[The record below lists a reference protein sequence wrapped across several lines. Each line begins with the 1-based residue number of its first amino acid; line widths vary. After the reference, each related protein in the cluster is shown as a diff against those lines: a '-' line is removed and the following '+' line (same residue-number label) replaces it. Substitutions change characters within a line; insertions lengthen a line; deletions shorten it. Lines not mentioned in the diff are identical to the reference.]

1 MKGRRSMEIVA
12 KEVKHA
18 ATDLFEAPRVRAK
31 EDFLAAAQGRLD
43 RAAERLGLEPAMH
56 HILSQAER
64 ELTVSLPVRMD
75 DGELKVFTGYRVQ
88 HNSARGPCKGGIRYH
103 PAVAL
108 DEIRA
113 LASLMT
119 WKCAV
124 VNIPYGGAKG
134 GVRCDPS
141 TMSKRELERLTR
153 RYTAMILPFL
163 DPKRDIPAPD
173 INTDEQVMAWMAD
186 TVSMIEGRTVLEV
199 VTGKPLGLGGS
210 QGRREAT
217 GRGVAIITEELLKKV
232 ALEPSEARIAVQ
244 GYGKVGK
251 AAATILAQ
259 EVGCKVV
266 AVSDI
271 SGGLF
276 HPEGL
281 DISSINEHV
290 LHSPG
295 HLLEG
300 YSEGGVE
307 RISNEILL
315 TMDVDVLI
323 PAALENQLT
332 ASNALNVLARMIVEG
347 ANGPTTLEADA
358 ILAEKEVVV
367 VPDILA
373 NAGGAI
379 VSYFEWA
386 QNLQGLLWELE
397 EVNRNLRR
405 IMVNSF
411 EEMWSLS
418 QEKGLNLR
426 EVAYLLAVDRVAQAI
441 RQRGIFP

>member
-1 MKGRRSMEIVA
+1 MEILTE
-12 KEVKHA
+12 EVKHP
-18 ATDLFEAPRVRAK
+18 TTELLHAPRIEAK
-31 EDFLAAAQGRLD
+31 EDLLATAQAELD
-43 RAAERLGLEPAMH
+43 RAAERLELEPAIH
-56 HILSQAER
+56 DILSRAER
-64 ELTVSLPVRMD
+64 ELIVSFPVRMD

-108 DEIRA
+108 DEVRA

-141 TMSKRELERLTR
+141 TMSKEEIQRLTR
-153 RYTAMILPFL
+153 RYTTMILPLL

-173 INTDEQVMAWMAD
+173 INTDEQVMAWMTD

-199 VTGKPLGLGGS
+199 VTGKPLSLGGS

-232 ALEPSEARIAVQ
+232 GLEPSEARIAVQ

-276 HPEGL
+276 DPQGL
-281 DISSINEHV
+281 DISSIDEHV
-290 LHSPG
+290 LHSSG

-300 YSEGGVE
+300 YSKGGLE

-332 ASNALNVLARMIVEG
+332 ASNAPNVLARMIVEG

-358 ILAEKEVVV
+358 ILAEKGTVV

-373 NAGGAI
+373 NAGGVV
-379 VSYFEWA
+379 VSYFEWV
-386 QNLQGLLWELE
+386 QNLQAFPWELE

-405 IMVNSF
+405 IMVKSF
-411 EEMWSLS
+411 EEVWSLS

-426 EVAYLLAVDRVAQAI
+426 EVAYLLAVDRVSKAI
-441 RQRGIFP
+441 RQRGIFL

>member
-1 MKGRRSMEIVA
+1 MEIFTKEA
-12 KEVKHA
+12 KSFNTDPLHA
-18 ATDLFEAPRVRAK
+18 HHIGRK
-31 EDFLAAAQGRLD
+31 EDLLATTQAQLD
-43 RAAERLGLEPAMH
+43 RAAERLGLESAIRD
-56 HILSQAER
+56 ILSRAER
-64 ELTVSLPVRMD
+64 ELIVSFPVRMD
-75 DGELKVFTGYRVQ
+75 DGQLKVFTGYRVQ

-103 PAVAL
+103 PAVTL
-108 DEIRA
+108 DEVRA

-124 VNIPYGGAKG
+124 VNTPYGGGKG

-141 TMSKRELERLTR
+141 TMSKGEIERLTR
-153 RYTAMILPFL
+153 RYTTMILPL
-163 DPKRDIPAPD
+163 LGSKRDIPAPD

-186 TVSMIEGRTVLEV
+186 TVSMIEGRTILEV
-199 VTGKPLGLGGS
+199 VTGKPLSLGGS
-210 QGRREAT
+210 QGRRGAT

-232 ALEPSEARIAVQ
+232 GLEPSEARIAVQ

-276 HPEGL
+276 DPEGL

-300 YSEGGVE
+300 YSKGGVE
-307 RISNEILL
+307 KISNEILL

-332 ASNALNVLARMIVEG
+332 ASNAPDVLARMIVEG

-358 ILAEKEVVV
+358 ILAKKGTLL

-373 NAGGAI
+373 NAGGVV
-379 VSYFEWA
+379 VSYFEWV
-386 QNLQGLLWELE
+386 QNLQGFSWDLE
-397 EVNRNLRR
+397 EVNCNLQR
-405 IMVNSF
+405 IMVRSF
-411 EEMWSLS
+411 EEVWSLS

-426 EVAYLLAVDRVAQAI
+426 EVAYLLALDRVAKAI

>member
-1 MKGRRSMEIVA
+1 MEILTEEA
-12 KEVKHA
+12 KSLN
-18 ATDLFEAPRVRAK
+18 TDPLHTPHIGVK
-31 EDFLAAAQGRLD
+31 EDLLATAQAELD
-43 RAAERLGLEPAMH
+43 WAAERSGLEPAIH
-56 HILSQAER
+56 DILSRAER
-64 ELTVSLPVRMD
+64 ELIVSFPVRMD

-124 VNIPYGGAKG
+124 VNIPYGGGKG

-141 TMSKRELERLTR
+141 TMSKGEIERLTR
-153 RYTAMILPFL
+153 RYTTMILPL
-163 DPKRDIPAPD
+163 LGSKRDIPAPD

-186 TVSMIEGRTVLEV
+186 TVSMIEGRTILEV
-199 VTGKPLGLGGS
+199 VTGKPLSLGGS

-217 GRGVAIITEELLKKV
+217 GRGVTIITEELLKKV
-232 ALEPSEARIAVQ
+232 GLEPSEARIAVQ

-251 AAATILAQ
+251 AATTILAQ

-266 AVSDI
+266 AASDI

-276 HPEGL
+276 DPQGL

-300 YSEGGVE
+300 YSKASVE
-307 RISNEILL
+307 KISNEMLL

-332 ASNALNVLARMIVEG
+332 ASNAPNVLARMIVEG
-347 ANGPTTLEADA
+347 ANGPTTLGADA
-358 ILAEKEVVV
+358 ILAEKGTLL

-373 NAGGAI
+373 NAGGVV
-379 VSYFEWA
+379 VSYFEWV
-386 QNLQGLLWELE
+386 QNLQAFPWELE

-405 IMVNSF
+405 IMVKSF
-411 EEMWSLS
+411 EEVWSLS

-426 EVAYLLAVDRVAQAI
+426 EVAYLLAVDRVAKAI